1 VNLKNLRIVVDE
13 REKKSGIPGLLK
25 GIGINLEIKTLPIGD
40 YIVAPETVV
49 ERKTIS
55 DLVSSVFDGRLFDQC
70 NRLKEH
76 YQFPILLIEGN
87 IDELE
92 ELTENPLVFY
102 GAISS
107 IALDFKIPVIHTPNA
122 SHTAKLLMS
131 MCSRKDASKGPFIK
145 KIRKSNDVQKQQLSI
160 LCSLPGVG
168 EKTAIRMLEKF
179 GTPLRVLSSS
189 TTELSKVGGLG
200 EARAKNIK
208 KALQAQSKHLK
219 KINFIL
225 VRKFYLCN
233 NRKVVGDPI
242 HRNSIKTFWS
252 T

>member
-1 VNLKNLRIVVDE
+1 MNLKNLRIVVDE

-87 IDELE
+87 IDEIE
-92 ELTENPLVFY
+92 ELTENSLVFY

-145 KIRKSNDVQKQQLSI
+145 KIRKSNDLQKQQLSM

-179 GTPLRVLSSS
+179 GTPLMVLSSS
-189 TTELSKVGGLG
+189 ITELSKVSGLG

-208 KALQAQSKHLK
+208 KILQAQSNHLK
-219 KINFIL
+219 KVNQ
-225 VRKFYLCN
+225 
-233 NRKVVGDPI
+233 
-242 HRNSIKTFWS
+242 KTLHD

>member
-1 VNLKNLRIVVDE
+1 MNLKNLRIVADE
-13 REKKSGIPGLLK
+13 REKKSGIPDLLK
-25 GIGINLEIKTLPIGD
+25 GTGINLEIKTLPVGD

-55 DLVSSVFDGRLFDQC
+55 DLVSSIFDGRLFDQC
-70 NRLKEH
+70 HRLKEH
-76 YQFPILLIEGN
+76 YQFPILIIEGD
-87 IDELE
+87 IDEIE

-107 IALDFKIPVIHTPNA
+107 IAIDFKIPVIPTPNA
-122 SHTAKLLMS
+122 IHTSKLLIS

-145 KIRKSNDVQKQQLSI
+145 KIRKSNDLQKQQLSM

-179 GTPLRVLSSS
+179 GTPLSVLSSS
-189 TTELSKVGGLG
+189 TTELSKISGLG

-208 KALQAQSKHLK
+208 KVLQAQSKHLK
-219 KINFIL
+219 KI
-225 VRKFYLCN
+225 
-233 NRKVVGDPI
+233 
-242 HRNSIKTFWS
+242 SQKTLHD

>member
-1 VNLKNLRIVVDE
+1 VNLKSIRIVVDK
-13 REKKSGIPGLLK
+13 REKKSGIPDLLK
-25 GIGINLEIKTLPIGD
+25 GIGINLEIKTLPVGD

-76 YQFPILLIEGN
+76 YQFPILLIEGD
-87 IDELE
+87 IGEIE
-92 ELTENPLVFY
+92 ELTENPFVFY

-107 IALDFKIPVIHTPNA
+107 IAIDFKIPVIHTPNA
-122 SHTAKLLMS
+122 SHTSKLLIS
-131 MCSRKDASKGPFIK
+131 MCSRKDTSKGPFIK
-145 KIRKSNDVQKQQLSI
+145 KIRKSNDLQTQQLSM

-179 GTPLRVLSSS
+179 GTPLSVLNSSI
-189 TTELSKVGGLG
+189 TELSKVSGFG

-208 KALQAQSKHLK
+208 KILRARSKHLK
-219 KINFIL
+219 KTNQ
-225 VRKFYLCN
+225 
-233 NRKVVGDPI
+233 
-242 HRNSIKTFWS
+242 KTLHD

>member
-13 REKKSGIPGLLK
+13 REKKSGIPDLLK
-25 GIGINLEIKTLPIGD
+25 GTGINLEIKTLPVGD

-55 DLVSSVFDGRLFDQC
+55 DLVSSIFDGRLFDQC
-70 NRLKEH
+70 HRLKEH
-76 YQFPILLIEGN
+76 YQFPILIIEGD
-87 IDELE
+87 IDEIE

-107 IALDFKIPVIHTPNA
+107 IAIDFKIPVIPTPNA
-122 SHTAKLLMS
+122 THTSKLLIS

-168 EKTAIRMLEKF
+168 EKTAMRMLEKF
-179 GTPLRVLSSS
+179 GTPINVLNSS
-189 TTELSKVGGLG
+189 TVELSKINGLG
-200 EARAKNIK
+200 ETRAKNIK
-208 KALQAQSKHLK
+208 KVLQSQNKHLK
-219 KINFIL
+219 KTNQ
-225 VRKFYLCN
+225 
-233 NRKVVGDPI
+233 
-242 HRNSIKTFWS
+242 KTLHD

>member
-1 VNLKNLRIVVDE
+1 MDE
-13 REKKSGIPGLLK
+13 REKKSGIPDLLK
-25 GIGINLEIKTLPIGD
+25 GTGINLEIKTLPVGD
-40 YIVAPETVV
+40 YIVAPETIV
-49 ERKTIS
+49 ERKTVS
-55 DLVSSVFDGRLFDQC
+55 DLVSSIFDGRLFDQC
-70 NRLKEH
+70 HRLKEH
-76 YQFPILLIEGN
+76 YQFPILIIEGD
-87 IDELE
+87 IDEIE

-107 IALDFKIPVIHTPNA
+107 IAIDFKIPVIPTPNA
-122 SHTAKLLMS
+122 IHTSKLLIS

-145 KIRKSNDVQKQQLSI
+145 KIRKSNDLQKQQLSM

-189 TTELSKVGGLG
+189 IIELSKVSGLG

-208 KALQAQSKHLK
+208 KVLQAQSKHLK
-219 KINFIL
+219 KI
-225 VRKFYLCN
+225 
-233 NRKVVGDPI
+233 
-242 HRNSIKTFWS
+242 SQKTLHD

>member
-1 VNLKNLRIVVDE
+1 MNLKNLRIVVDE

-87 IDELE
+87 IDEIE
-92 ELTENPLVFY
+92 ELTENSLVFY

-145 KIRKSNDVQKQQLSI
+145 KIRKSNDIQKQQLSM

-189 TTELSKVGGLG
+189 TAVLSKVSGLG
-200 EARAKNIK
+200 AARAKNIK
-208 KALQAQSKHLK
+208 KMLEKQSKHLK
-219 KINFIL
+219 KT
-225 VRKFYLCN
+225 
-233 NRKVVGDPI
+233 
-242 HRNSIKTFWS
+242 SQKTLHD

>member
-1 VNLKNLRIVVDE
+1 MNLKNLRIVVDE
-13 REKKSGIPGLLK
+13 REKKSGIPDLLK
-25 GIGINLEIKTLPIGD
+25 GTGINLEIKTLPVGD
-40 YIVAPETVV
+40 YIVAPETIV
-49 ERKTIS
+49 ERKTVS
-55 DLVSSVFDGRLFDQC
+55 DLVSSIFDGRLFDQC
-70 NRLKEH
+70 RRLKEH
-76 YQFPILLIEGN
+76 YQFPILIIEGD
-87 IDELE
+87 IDEIE

-107 IALDFKIPVIHTPNA
+107 IAIDFKIPVIPTPNA
-122 SHTAKLLMS
+122 THTSKLLIS

-145 KIRKSNDVQKQQLSI
+145 KIRKSNDLQKQQLSM

-189 TTELSKVGGLG
+189 IIELSKVSGLG

-208 KALQAQSKHLK
+208 KVLQAQSKHLK
-219 KINFIL
+219 KI
-225 VRKFYLCN
+225 
-233 NRKVVGDPI
+233 
-242 HRNSIKTFWS
+242 SQKTLHD